1 MADAFGMRSPIT
13 FIAAAAAAL
22 LCAAPALGHTL
33 PLRSDGQIPMGFN
46 GSYPLTTIWSN
57 PTGYAPFVNAHAA
70 AERAAG
76 ASVSRTPLYWNN
88 VEGTQ
93 GLRNW
98 ATYDAIVRAD
108 WFQNIKPILLI
119 SGAPAWAAP
128 GCTQACVPDD
138 AHLTDFQK
146 FVQAAVARYGSLI
159 AGVEIYNEPNRTW
172 YWGSTPDPARY
183 TRVLCAG
190 FSGER
195 AAEAA
200 GSPRVPVA
208 GGALSDVLSTSGGN
222 VAISDYLGG
231 MFDAGAAKC
240 MDALSFHDYPGGS
253 NLGAHFASVL
263 SAVRAKRDAYAPAM
277 TLWITETGLSLSQTG
292 ITEATRTS
300 TLPAIYR
307 SVAAMPDVDVLIY
320 HTLVDTSGTSL
331 NGFGLA
337 TITTDAAGVPQFNPT
352 TTYSA
357 IQSLLASGR

>member
-1 MADAFGMRSPIT
+1 MTRTSRTSRSSFRPPT
-13 FIAAAAAAL
+13 HAT
-22 LCAAPALGHTL
+22 AAPPSREPPSGEPLSGEHTWT
-33 PLRSDGQIPMGFN
+33 RS
-46 GSYPLTTIWSN
+46 
-57 PTGYAPFVNAHAA
+57 A
-70 AERAAG
+70 
-76 ASVSRTPLYWNN
+76 N
-88 VEGTQ
+88 VT
-93 GLRNW
+93 R
-98 ATYDAIVRAD
+98 
-108 WFQNIKPILLI
+108 
-119 SGAPAWAAP
+119 S
-128 GCTQACVPDD
+128 ACRVGGVGVQVP
-138 AHLTDFQK
+138 
-146 FVQAAVARYGSLI
+146 
-159 AGVEIYNEPNRTW
+159 
-172 YWGSTPDPARY
+172 PDPARY

-253 NLGAHFASVL
+253 NLGAHYASVL
-263 SAVRAKRDAYAPAM
+263 SAVRATRDAYAPAM